1 MKAILQIFL
10 GIVAI
15 VLAYLFYDS
24 LMEPIRFNGAVEYR
38 RAVVIERLK
47 QIRDLEVAYKDRY
60 GRFCGS
66 FDTLITFFKHDS
78 LKIVKQVGSWDD
90 SIAVARK
97 QVYTDTIKVAVR
109 DSLFKKIEGFSIDS
123 LRKVPFG
130 GVDFDLAAVMF
141 PSISKVDIPLFEA
154 GAHNKVYLKGLD
166 LQAIVNLCDEHKN
179 MNKYPGLKVGS
190 VTQPNNNSG
199 NWE

>member
-1 MKAILQIFL
+1 
-10 GIVAI
+10 
-15 VLAYLFYDS
+15 
-24 LMEPIRFNGAVEYR
+24 MEPIRFNSAVEHR
-38 RAVVIERLK
+38 RTVVIEKLK
-47 QIRDLEVAYKDRY
+47 QIRELEVAYKDRY

-66 FDTLITFFKHDS
+66 FDTLVNFFKFDS

-97 QVYTDTIKVAVR
+97 QVYTDTIKVAVK
-109 DSLFKKIEGFSIDS
+109 DSLFKRIQGFSIDS
-123 LRKVPFG
+123 IRKVPFG
-130 GVDFDLAAVMF
+130 EADFDLAAVMF

-154 GAHNKVYLKGLD
+154 GAHNKVFLKGLD